1 MLDTSALIATLR
13 GAEPFQAA
21 YGVSEAEARQ
31 RLSAQWREL
40 DRLARDDPTGYAR
53 NLEAL
58 AREAGVKL
66 PLGMVQQQRAA
77 AAGGDGGWGSRYL
90 AWCLAGSV
98 GAARGAPNNSKLG
111 VIALSCALHS
121 FPPKLQLPVM
131 FPNAETAAAAL
142 GPPTAAASRSCPAGP
157 SQLRGQSMQQ
167 RPREVPPPAARRPL
181 IQELPAAGPSAH
193 PEMPAA
199 RPGGGPLEQSQ
210 QLSHRVAMVRK
221 RQQVTEAGVDPSP
234 PVALRIE
241 VAGFASGLCC
251 GDVAVL
257 LDAEQ
262 HTLLVRVEQ
271 QRPARAEGTPAVVAA
286 TACHRI
292 PLPAGVDVYVVGAR
306 ARLKSKAGQLVVR
319 LPLL

>member
-1 MLDTSALIATLR
+1 
-13 GAEPFQAA
+13 
-21 YGVSEAEARQ
+21 
-31 RLSAQWREL
+31 
-40 DRLARDDPTGYAR
+40 
-53 NLEAL
+53 
-58 AREAGVKL
+58 
-66 PLGMVQQQRAA
+66 
-77 AAGGDGGWGSRYL
+77 
-90 AWCLAGSV
+90 
-98 GAARGAPNNSKLG
+98 
-111 VIALSCALHS
+111 
-121 FPPKLQLPVM
+121 
-131 FPNAETAAAAL
+131 
-142 GPPTAAASRSCPAGP
+142 
-157 SQLRGQSMQQ
+157 
-167 RPREVPPPAARRPL
+167 
-181 IQELPAAGPSAH
+181 
-193 PEMPAA
+193 MPAA